1 MRYYD
6 ESGARRRG
14 RGGRMIRL
22 GFLGAGNM
30 ATAMIG
36 GITKAEL
43 PVSICAYDPNMD
55 KCKALSSFGVCAKES
70 AEILAQDCDYL
81 VLAIK
86 PQNFEEA
93 LSSIRAAVKKKTV
106 FISIAAGIT
115 PQYISS
121 ALGFETKVVQVMPNT
136 PLLLGAGATAL
147 SKNELV
153 SEEEFAFARSLFN
166 CAGITEV
173 IPNDKMNE
181 VIALNGSSPAFLYL
195 YAQQFIRYGVSAGLD
210 EDVCLRLF
218 AQSLAGSAK
227 MLTDSGETVDELIEM
242 VSSKGGTTIAGLAA
256 LRENGIEKAVTECC
270 QKCTA
275 RAYEL
280 TK

>member
-1 MRYYD
+1 
-6 ESGARRRG
+6 
-14 RGGRMIRL
+14 MIQI

-30 ATAMIG
+30 ATAMIS
-36 GITKAEL
+36 GIAKAKL
-43 PVSICAYDPNMD
+43 SVSICAYDPCME
-55 KCKALSSFGVCAKES
+55 KCRALSAFGVCAKES
-70 AEILAQDCDYL
+70 AEALAQDCAYL
-81 VLAIK
+81 ILAIK
-86 PQNFEEA
+86 PQNFEAA
-93 LSSIRAAVKKKTV
+93 LGSIRTVVKKETV

-115 PQYISS
+115 PQYISNM
-121 ALGFETKVVQVMPNT
+121 LGFDAKVVQVMPNT

-147 SKNELV
+147 SKSALV
-153 SEEEFAFARSLFN
+153 SDEEFAFARGLFD

-195 YAQQFIRYGVSAGLD
+195 YAQQFIRYGVSVGLD

-218 AQSLAGSAK
+218 AQSLIGSAK
-227 MLTDSGETVDELIEM
+227 MLTDSGKTVDELIEM

-270 QKCTA
+270 KKCTA